1 MYEGTANLHRGRRDM
16 YGVRLLYDDLVHEE
30 QAACRTAFRFNSE
43 CEVRDF
49 CSTELGPLGKREDLK
64 PQPFKEAEL
73 ACLKKVLDIYRIEPK
88 RYCPSWSA
96 GVNAIYG
103 HYVTY
108 SDHPNALTD
117 FLGCVMQWT
126 NKGRYSRYIDE
137 CSHLEN
143 LKPINKR
150 KISEFN
156 YVTHFLD
163 HMFMK
168 NHPAS
173 LLIIHINWYRFQ
185 YCYSRGISF
194 QIKLPADDGNLKMYT
209 TTIPSDNQFAM
220 NLVKLDSYILTDLRN
235 LANAVTYTFK
245 KVGSIDNQ
253 IQGESCF
260 DWNLGFYRREIYYWK
275 EEHNEILKEYYK
287 SAWGI
292 DSNQQGPGKL
302 STLANIQSSSSIT
315 ANSKTKD
322 KEGECEAVELEYY
335 NCDLQCGSA
344 QKVGIS
350 VEERLQHQC
359 NFVGFTKEGK
369 ISYCFLKILLL
380 LKN

>member
-1 MYEGTANLHRGRRDM
+1 
-16 YGVRLLYDDLVHEE
+16 
-30 QAACRTAFRFNSE
+30 
-43 CEVRDF
+43 
-49 CSTELGPLGKREDLK
+49 
-64 PQPFKEAEL
+64 
-73 ACLKKVLDIYRIEPK
+73 
-88 RYCPSWSA
+88 
-96 GVNAIYG
+96 
-103 HYVTY
+103 
-108 SDHPNALTD
+108 
-117 FLGCVMQWT
+117 
-126 NKGRYSRYIDE
+126 
-137 CSHLEN
+137 
-143 LKPINKR
+143 
-150 KISEFN
+150 
-156 YVTHFLD
+156 
-163 HMFMK
+163 
-168 NHPAS
+168 
-173 LLIIHINWYRFQ
+173 
-185 YCYSRGISF
+185 
-194 QIKLPADDGNLKMYT
+194 MYT

-275 EEHNEILKEYYK
+275 EEHNEIFKEYYK

-344 QKVGIS
+344 QKMGSWASRV
-350 VEERLQHQC
+350 
-359 NFVGFTKEGK
+359 NFV
-369 ISYCFLKILLL
+369 SLLVL
-380 LKN
+380 YMLYYY